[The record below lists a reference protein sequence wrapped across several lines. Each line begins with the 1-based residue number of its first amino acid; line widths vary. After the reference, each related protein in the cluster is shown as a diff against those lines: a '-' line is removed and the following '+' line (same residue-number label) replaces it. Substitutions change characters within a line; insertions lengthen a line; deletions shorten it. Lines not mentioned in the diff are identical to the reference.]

1 MSLKFQVFCI
11 DCEQDE
17 QFELNFKPFFNE
29 YGNYIDSL
37 EDKVFFLNVYV
48 SNKKIFIL

>member
-1 MSLKFQVFCI
+1 MFCI

-17 QFELNFKPFFNE
+17 QFELNVKTFFNE

-37 EDKVFFLNVYV
+37 EDEVFFFNVYV
-48 SNKKIFIL
+48 SNVKFFIF